1 MTQNRIY
8 GFVDKKTLKFC
19 NLTTQRKLKKKK
31 KKKNDE
37 NLGICGSVRKY
48 SIFASSEFKKEK
60 KKRVKVKKNTKKD

>member
-19 NLTTQRKLKKKK
+19 NLTTQRKLKKQ
-31 KKKNDE
+31 KNDE